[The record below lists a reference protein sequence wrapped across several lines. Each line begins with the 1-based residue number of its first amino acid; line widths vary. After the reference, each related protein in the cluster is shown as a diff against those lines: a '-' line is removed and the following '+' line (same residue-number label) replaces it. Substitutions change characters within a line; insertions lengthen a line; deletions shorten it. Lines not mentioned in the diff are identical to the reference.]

1 MAKRKV
7 FNVLLLAITS
17 QLVKRLRNNC
27 LAQDF
32 GKNYKAKYRKFV
44 EDVDANST
52 QSADMRTIMN
62 SGHFSCLLQLQASE
76 TAR

>member
-7 FNVLLLAITS
+7 FNVLLLAMTS

-27 LAQDF
+27 LTQDF
-32 GKNYKAKYRKFV
+32 GNNCKAKHRKFGEAKTSMLTSRNV
-44 EDVDANST
+44 
-52 QSADMRTIMN
+52 RTIMN